1 MLNDLTLRDTLRRK
15 ENVAERI
22 KNAYK
27 AMRVILP
34 FVKRTRLPWK
44 LTLRTMEEIIIT
56 TLRGAAARRVD
67 ADEEPDHRIFGKM
80 LDNKTINNRITTVRV
95 RHWGPIRRQERE
107 HILRKAEVY
116 EIREKLKIGRPC
128 HTHHES
134 CERDVIKSG
143 KNWDTLKAIA
153 ENRAEMKKQTVL
165 LYEVLQESDA
175 ETIYTSEDE

>member
-44 LTLRTMEEIIIT
+44 LTFRTMEEIIIT

-67 ADEEPDHRIFGKM
+67 ADEEPDNRIFGKM
-80 LDNKTINNRITTVRV
+80 LDNKTIN
-95 RHWGPIRRQERE
+95 
-107 HILRKAEVY
+107 K
-116 EIREKLKIGRPC
+116 
-128 HTHHES
+128 
-134 CERDVIKSG
+134 
-143 KNWDTLKAIA
+143 
-153 ENRAEMKKQTVL
+153 
-165 LYEVLQESDA
+165 
-175 ETIYTSEDE
+175 